1 MHFGF
6 INLTDVTSKQEKC
19 IMRRHVARMRDVKFF
34 KKLIRGRE
42 GKRSIKELGIDGRII
57 LNLMFTNWNVRVRSG

>member
-1 MHFGF
+1 
-6 INLTDVTSKQEKC
+6 
-19 IMRRHVARMRDVKFF
+19 MRDVKFF